1 MLYESQVAILQLHCE
16 RTENLYITLRE
27 ILDRALN
34 IYPNNFYILSV
45 FAGMQ
50 VKHRIYK
57 NDYREI
63 KLFSL
68 N

>member
-16 RTENLYITLRE
+16 RTENLHIALRE

-45 FAGMQ
+45 FADMQ
-50 VKHRIYK
+50 VKDHIYK
-57 NDYREI
+57 CDYRDE
-63 KLFSL
+63 L
-68 N
+68 NYFL